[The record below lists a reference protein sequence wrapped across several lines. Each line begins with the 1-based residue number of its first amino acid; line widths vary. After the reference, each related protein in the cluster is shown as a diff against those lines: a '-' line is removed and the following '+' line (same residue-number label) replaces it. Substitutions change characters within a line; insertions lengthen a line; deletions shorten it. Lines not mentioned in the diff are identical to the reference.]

1 LEHSDPLAMVIDL
14 WALCLQMTEYLESG
28 AGRELFGSQQTWAIA
43 AALELEADI
52 GGVAARVVRPEA
64 LPGLTEEVIDWA
76 REHPL
81 QDIYFARTSIL
92 SLHAQLMAERPA
104 HLLQTMSTVAGQ
116 VADLKGRLA
125 LYADQLPRLA
135 RWQAELLTEEAS
147 ERIVAAQLTRA
158 LDALREERAIVLQ
171 SIERQR
177 LDTLEVL
184 QTEREL
190 LLERLREERET
201 LVGQTAELA
210 DEVMDKVEALVG
222 SQILSLTNHV
232 QRQRLDTLEFIRS
245 ERMALSQDAE
255 HIAVQ
260 GVAEIYNRLWL
271 VLAATWFGVAALLV
285 LARRLFRDNRKA
297 GGDTP

>member
-1 LEHSDPLAMVIDL
+1 
-14 WALCLQMTEYLESG
+14 
-28 AGRELFGSQQTWAIA
+28 
-43 AALELEADI
+43 
-52 GGVAARVVRPEA
+52 
-64 LPGLTEEVIDWA
+64 
-76 REHPL
+76 
-81 QDIYFARTSIL
+81 
-92 SLHAQLMAERPA
+92 
-104 HLLQTMSTVAGQ
+104 
-116 VADLKGRLA
+116 
-125 LYADQLPRLA
+125 
-135 RWQAELLTEEAS
+135 
-147 ERIVAAQLTRA
+147 
-158 LDALREERAIVLQ
+158 
-171 SIERQR
+171 